1 MSFEKFFNY
10 FVTGVG
16 FGEFSYL
23 AILTFVNP
31 GIAPTALGFASVLV
45 VSGLVGILSLIFETD
60 LPFTVA
66 LLIHLVGTFILV
78 LLMGVINKWALN
90 LLTLVLFILVY
101 ASIWAVVI
109 LTQLSTIRKINEK
122 IKSRKSNR

>member
-1 MSFEKFFNY
+1 MSFGKFINY
-10 FVTGVG
+10 FVSGVG

-31 GIAPTALGFASVLV
+31 GIAPTTLGFASVLIM
-45 VSGLVGILSLIFETD
+45 SGLVGVLSMIFETE

-66 LLIHLVGTFILV
+66 LLIHLVGTFLLIL
-78 LLMGVINKWALN
+78 LIGVINNWALN
-90 LLTLVLFILVY
+90 LLSLTLFVLIY
-101 ASIWAVVI
+101 AAIWAVII

-122 IKSRKSNR
+122 IKSRKNNR